1 MKIQR
6 ALIKAGMAMGV
17 LAAPLVVGAQ
27 TSPFQRGLNDVN
39 AIGRASGVGT
49 TRTLP
54 EIIGQII
61 NVVLGF
67 LGILLL
73 GYMLYAGFL
82 WMTSGGSE
90 DKVGEAK
97 TMIKNAIIGL
107 VIIVSAFA
115 LSNFVLTSLVNVA
128 GT

>member
-1 MKIQR
+1 MTKLQR
-6 ALIKAGMAMGV
+6 LFTKVGASVAVLTAP
-17 LAAPLVVGAQ
+17 LAALAQ
-27 TSPFQRGLNDVN
+27 SPFQRGLGDVTN
-39 AIGRASGVGT
+39 IGRAAGVGT

-54 EIIGQII
+54 EIIGSII

-73 GYMLYAGFL
+73 VYLLYAGFL
-82 WMTSGGSE
+82 WMTAGGSE
-90 DKVGEAK
+90 EKVDTAK

-107 VIIVSAFA
+107 IIIVAAFA
-115 LSNFVLTSLVNVA
+115 ISSFVLNSLTQVT